1 MFKLHHRINRIIIK
15 LSYRFGV
22 SKLFSMPKMLALD
35 PTNLCDLKCP
45 LCPTGLR
52 DKAVQRGSIKLEQF
66 KVIVNRLGKY
76 LQSINLYSWGEPL
89 LHKSLVD
96 MIRHTAINHKI
107 RTITSVHLGNL
118 SEEQVEGLVTSG
130 LDKLI
135 VSVDGAT
142 QEVYQK
148 YRVGG
153 DIEKV
158 FSNMKRLVEAKKQ
171 HNSKVNIVWNFLVMR
186 QNEHQT
192 EMSRSLARELLRH

>member
-1 MFKLHHRINRIIIK
+1 MFKLHHRINRILIK
-15 LSYRFGV
+15 LSYRFGL

-52 DKAVQRGSIKLEQF
+52 DKTIERGSIKLEQF
-66 KVIVNRLGKY
+66 KTIIDRLAKY

-96 MIRHTAINHKI
+96 MIRHTAINHKV

-118 SEEQVEGLVTSG
+118 SDEQVEGLATSG

-142 QEVYQK
+142 QQVYEK

-158 FSNMKRLVEAKKQ
+158 FTNMERLVKAIKR
-171 HNSKVNIVWNFLVMR
+171 HNSKVNVVWNFLVM
-186 QNEHQT
+186 QFKHG
-192 EMSRSLARELLRH
+192 